1 MFSSINTD
9 DNYRNYPF
17 IVLLLIG
24 LYLCEG
30 MFGLLPMTK
39 FFFPVYFLF
48 FLSGYKND
56 TPFSKP
62 LLLLMVSMVL
72 SMFSCLIFHNQ
83 DIISSFGSNVTYA
96 AICIFFVLCKLKLDP
111 IIVERVLFW
120 MFIIF
125 CACYIY
131 QVLVFP
137 KLVFLSSDARIDYNL
152 PIFLRRI
159 RFPGMSLVG
168 LGAFFSLNKILIG
181 QNKYIVPYVLAL
193 IVILLFGFRTLL
205 VFITVFSFVIII
217 RVYGFSYKIM
227 LAFIFLCIIAWL
239 FSLTEFG
246 QTIFN
251 TMLERQEGS
260 DNFSNKDYIRYTT
273 LYYYYNDH
281 YKNFIEMLL
290 GSGLPQRGTG
300 SIYEAYY
307 IKLESCG
314 IHYFDWGLLG
324 ISWMMGMLSLVAM
337 IWYPIRAF
345 LTRMPNDKL
354 YLSVWF
360 GYLFACAFTSAEFV
374 RQGCFLVQG
383 IALYLITIYSNQY
396 SYEKDYN
403 CE

>member
-1 MFSSINTD
+1 MFSTINTGYK
-9 DNYRNYPF
+9 YRSYPF

-30 MFGLLPMTK
+30 IFGLLSPTRVL
-39 FFFPVYFLF
+39 FPVYFLF

-72 SMFSCLIFHNQ
+72 SMFSCMIFHNQ
-83 DIISSFGSNVTYA
+83 DLISSFKSNVTYA
-96 AICIFFVLCKLKLDP
+96 AIAIFFILRKMKINP
-111 IIVERVLFW
+111 NSVERVLFW
-120 MFIIF
+120 MFVIF

-131 QVLVFP
+131 QIMVLP
-137 KLVFLSSDARIDYNL
+137 KLVFLSSDKYINYDL
-152 PIFLRRI
+152 PFFLRRI
-159 RFPGMSLVG
+159 RLPGMSLVG
-168 LGAFFSLNKILIG
+168 LGALLSLNKILVG
-181 QNKYIVPYVLAL
+181 QNRYIFTFLLAL

-205 VFITVFSFVIII
+205 AFIAIFSFIMII
-217 RVYGFSYKIM
+217 RVFGFSYKI
-227 LAFIFLCIIAWL
+227 LFSFVFLCIVIWG
-239 FSLTEFG
+239 FSVTEFG
-246 QTIFN
+246 QQIFGA
-251 TMLERQEGS
+251 MMERQD
-260 DNFSNKDYIRYTT
+260 DNQTFANKDYIRYTT
-273 LYYYYNDH
+273 LFYYYGQH
-281 YKNFIEMLL
+281 YQNLLEMFL
-290 GSGLPQRGTG
+290 GSGLPERGTD
-300 SIYEAYY
+300 SIYEMYY
-307 IKLESCG
+307 IKLESLG

-360 GYLFACAFTSAEFV
+360 GYLLACAFTSAEFV

-403 CE
+403 CK

>member
-9 DNYRNYPF
+9 DNYRSYPF

-96 AICIFFVLCKLKLDP
+96 AIAIFFLLRKMNINP
-111 IIVERVLFW
+111 NTIERVLFW
-120 MFIIF
+120 MFVIF

-131 QVLVFP
+131 QIMVLP
-137 KLVFLSSDARIDYNL
+137 KLVFLSSDKFVNYDL

-159 RFPGMSLVG
+159 RLPGMSLVG
-168 LGAFFSLNKILIG
+168 LGALFSLNQILVG
-181 QNKYIVPYVLAL
+181 QRKYIFSFVLAL

-205 VFITVFSFVIII
+205 AFIAIFSFVMII
-217 RVYGFSYKIM
+217 RIYGFSYKI
-227 LAFIFLCIIAWL
+227 LLSFVFLCLVAWG
-239 FSLTEFG
+239 FSVTEFG
-246 QTIFN
+246 QEIFGA
-251 TMLERQEGS
+251 MLERQ
-260 DNFSNKDYIRYTT
+260 DNDQTFANKDYIRYTT
-273 LYYYYNDH
+273 LFYYYGQH
-281 YKNFIEMLL
+281 YQNLLEMFL
-290 GSGLPQRGTG
+290 GSGLPERGTG

-307 IKLESCG
+307 TKLESCG

-345 LTRMPNDKL
+345 LTKMPNDKL
-354 YLSVWF
+354 YLSIWF
-360 GYLFACAFTSAEFV
+360 GYLLACAFTSAEFV

-396 SYEKDYN
+396 SYEKGYN